1 MQPAPVDL
9 DTEDLLQSHV
19 AEVDGRAEMIEQRE
33 LAALA
38 RRLEDDCVVPERI
51 GERVGKA
58 RVQIAVF
65 VEEADGLG
73 ALTGLDD
80 ELDRAGVEPLI
91 TLLDENLDGVV
102 VEIVLVLLPQLEQ
115 ENLYKQWPVGW
126 PYPGLA
132 PGAPVTAETVTQ
144 AGKVLSNTVPIYFC
158 PSFSRRQA
166 VIVSFTIRA
175 MSSCT
180 G

>member
-19 AEVDGRAEMIEQRE
+19 AEVDGRAEMIEQRK

-38 RRLEDDCVVPERI
+38 RRLEDDGVVPERI

-73 ALTGLDD
+73 ALTGFDD
-80 ELDRAGVEPLI
+80 ELDRPGVEPLI
-91 TLLDENLDGVV
+91 TLLDEDLDGVV
-102 VEIVLVLLPQLEQ
+102 VEIALVLLPQLELHVQ
-115 ENLYKQWPVGW
+115 SARTGARHDVVRLEVHLGESLAAFDPVE
-126 PYPGLA
+126 
-132 PGAPVTAETVTQ
+132 AE
-144 AGKVLSNTVPIYFC
+144 AGDEVEVLVEP
-158 PSFSRRQA
+158 PL
-166 VIVSFTIRA
+166 
-175 MSSCT
+175 
-180 G
+180 